1 MLSGS
6 GDSLKAPKSPQKPAE
21 VSTFAD
27 KRVTPNLRT
36 SLGDGQVG
44 TVKVSDAKLNQVSNL
59 PDYILQDKA
68 I

>member
-6 GDSLKAPKSPQKPAE
+6 GDSLKAPKSPHKPAE

-36 SLGDGQVG
+36 SLGDGQLG
-44 TVKVSDAKLNQVSNL
+44 TVKVTEAKPSQVNNL